1 MNHLAYRVVMRLAV
15 YPAFYWLGFAVV
27 KCLTL
32 GRAIIMP
39 YSYSESDADEE
50 AAWWEFR
57 IRRWGFTEWRPESM
71 TIIGGCSV
79 LLVVSGYYVCRY
91 LL

>member
-1 MNHLAYRVVMRLAV
+1 MNHLAYHLVLRLAV
-15 YPAFYWLGFAVV
+15 YPVLYWIGYAAV
-27 KCLTL
+27 KGLTL

-39 YSYSESDADEE
+39 YSYSASGPEE
-50 AAWWEFR
+50 DAAWWEFR

-71 TIIGGCSV
+71 TIIGGVLV
-79 LLVVSGYYVCRY
+79 LLLVGGYYIGRY